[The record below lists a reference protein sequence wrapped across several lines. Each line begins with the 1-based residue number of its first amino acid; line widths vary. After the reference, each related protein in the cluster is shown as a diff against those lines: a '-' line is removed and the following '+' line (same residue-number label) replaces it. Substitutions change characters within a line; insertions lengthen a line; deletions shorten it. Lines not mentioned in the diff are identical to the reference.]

1 MGDKMEKV
9 ANWPAAPS
17 QLNRPVVT
25 RKRPEHL
32 GRTLIVSNRL
42 PFVAGVEHGSLW
54 LRPSNGGLAS
64 ALRQIHGKSDSIW
77 IGCDN
82 SPDVDDSSDDVLQAR
97 FRAARLANVR
107 LSPSEL
113 DGFYARVSN
122 AVLWPLLHGMRTY
135 DTIDDAAWRGFQ
147 SASARFAD
155 AVAEAWRPGDVVWV
169 HDYQLMLVPRLIR
182 ARISNARIGF
192 FLHTPVP
199 DVALLHALPRWP
211 QLVDGLTGAD
221 SLAFQTRGDASRFVA
236 ASKLPQASHGAQPDG
251 DVLLHSRGRVVRVT
265 ACPIAIDHG
274 WWAERSANPEVLSEA
289 ARIRALA
296 PGPLFV
302 GVDRLDYTKGIVE
315 RLLAFERLLSF
326 EPQLRGRARFL
337 QLAVPSRVNV
347 TGYDRLRSETEEVVA
362 RINRQHGTA
371 TWTPIDYM
379 RRSIDENMLV
389 ALYRAADVMVVTPR
403 RDGMNLV
410 AKEFVACR
418 TDGYGTLVLS
428 TGAGASKELRHAV
441 LVDPTDIGSIMA
453 GYRRALSMSMG
464 ERSTRMRALRE
475 TIRQRDVFDWANELL
490 SHAALPS

>member
-1 MGDKMEKV
+1 MEEV
-9 ANWPAAPS
+9 ANWPTAQI
-17 QLNRPVVT
+17 QLNRQTAARV
-25 RKRPEHL
+25 RPEHT

-42 PFVAGVEHGSLW
+42 PFTAGVEHGSIW

-82 SPDVDDSSDDVLQAR
+82 SLEGTDANADVLQAR
-97 FRAARLANVR
+97 FRAARLGNVR
-107 LSPSEL
+107 LTSAEME
-113 DGFYARVSN
+113 GFYSRVSN

-135 DTIDDAAWRGFQ
+135 DTIDEDAWAAFQ
-147 SASARFAD
+147 SANTRFAD
-155 AVAEAWRPGDVVWV
+155 AVAEAWRPGDVVWI
-169 HDYQLMLVPRLIR
+169 HDYQLMLLPALVR
-182 ARISNARIGF
+182 ARIPNARIGF

-211 QLVDGLTGAD
+211 QLVEGLAGAD

-236 ASKLPQASHGAQPDG
+236 ASNMSQLSHLAQPTDG

-265 ACPIAIDHG
+265 ACPIAIDHR
-274 WWAERSANPEVLSEA
+274 WWAEKSRNPEVLSEA
-289 ARIRALA
+289 ARIRAIA

-347 TGYDRLRSETEEVVA
+347 SGYDRLRAETEELVE

-371 TWTPIDYM
+371 TWKPIDYM
-379 RRSIDENMLV
+379 RRSIDENMLI

-418 TDGYGTLVLS
+418 TDGYGALVLS

-441 LVDPTDIGSIMA
+441 LVDAMDIGSIMA

-490 SHAALPS
+490 RHAAAG